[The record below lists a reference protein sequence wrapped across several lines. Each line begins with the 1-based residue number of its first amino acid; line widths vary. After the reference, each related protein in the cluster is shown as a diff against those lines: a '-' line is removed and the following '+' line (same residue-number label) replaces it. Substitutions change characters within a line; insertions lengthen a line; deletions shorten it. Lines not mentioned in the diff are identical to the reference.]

1 MKMAVI
7 NLDEALE
14 RGRKSKGAVLINQSP
29 QIRSGK
35 KNDFMVGRFVNQGQD
50 VEFKIW
56 EEYIFAPVL
65 EHGPGIYEAEVE
77 GSEFNGQT
85 YLTVYK
91 IEKALDPAL
100 SKRDFLNSIDKKY
113 LMELWAATKVR
124 LKSVGA
130 TDTCWAL
137 VDQIINHPDIKGR
150 FLFEGAAITHHDN
163 LIGGLAHHTLKMLKI
178 LSMVIENNDYLRE
191 HTDLLTLG
199 IFVHDIGKVFEYNEL
214 EMAPYWY
221 ASHRVQGIEYLA
233 KFKDAIIAAYDEAFY
248 RQIQSIISGHHGEYG
263 DRPTTVAAGIVHYI
277 DTLES
282 QVTELISLEKKSSDK
297 RIFVRDWGYLAGLNY

>member
-1 MKMAVI
+1 MAI
-7 NLDEALE
+7 IDLDEALE
-14 RGRKSKGAVLINQSP
+14 RGRRSKGAVYVNQTP
-29 QIRSGK
+29 QVRNGK
-35 KNDFMVGRFVNQGQD
+35 KNDFMVGRFVNQEQD

-65 EHGPGIYEAEVE
+65 ENGTGVYEAEVE

-91 IEKALDPAL
+91 IEKALDPSL
-100 SKRDFLNSIDKKY
+100 SKRDFLKSVDKKY
-113 LMELWAATKVR
+113 IMELWADTKQR
-124 LKSVGA
+124 LKAVGA

-137 VDQIINHPDIKGR
+137 VDQIINDPSIKGR
-150 FLFEGAAITHHDN
+150 FMTEGAAITHHDN

-178 LSMVIENNDYLRE
+178 LSAVIENNEYLRD
-191 HTDLLTLG
+191 HVDLLTLG
-199 IFVHDIGKVFEYNEL
+199 IFVHDIGKVFEYHEL
-214 EMAPYWY
+214 EMGPYWY

-233 KFKDAIIAAYDEAFY
+233 KFKDDIISAYNEPFY
-248 RQIQSIISGHHGEYG
+248 RQIQSIISGHHGEFG

-282 QVTELISLEKKSSDK
+282 QVTELVALEKKSADG